1 MSEISILLLT
11 SAPPPKFFFYYTN
24 HTKIHKCHFLS
35 RYTLVQ
41 VFSKFGKITS
51 VDYLFHKSGPLKG
64 KPRGYA
70 FVKYTDE
77 DVSPLLT
84 FSLSILLCFV
94 LSKELIGGFAF
105 PV

>member
-1 MSEISILLLT
+1 MPFS
-11 SAPPPKFFFYYTN
+11 
-24 HTKIHKCHFLS
+24 S

-70 FVKYTDE
+70 FLKYTDE
-77 DVSPLLT
+77 DVSHLYLFSFCSPLFCVVERIPL
-84 FSLSILLCFV
+84 
-94 LSKELIGGFAF
+94 LIGGFAF